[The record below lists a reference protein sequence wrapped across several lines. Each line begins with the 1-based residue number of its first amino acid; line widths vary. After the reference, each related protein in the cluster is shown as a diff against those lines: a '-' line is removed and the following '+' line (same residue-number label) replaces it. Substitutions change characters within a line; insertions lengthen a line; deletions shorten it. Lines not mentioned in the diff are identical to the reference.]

1 MAGVAKVTLNGT
13 TLIDVTGKTVSAG
26 TMVSGTTALDK
37 KGDSV
42 TGTIANKSST
52 DLTASGSTVTVPAG
66 YYSTQ
71 ATKNV
76 TAGTAFAPAITIT
89 SSTGVVTGT
98 NTFAAGY
105 YAASTKTSTI
115 NLSTQ
120 AAKTITPTE
129 TVQRAV
135 SSYYWTTGHISVAA
149 ISSTYVG
156 TGITTRSA
164 ADLTANAS
172 TVTVPAGYYSSQVT
186 KNVASTTH
194 PNPTAAIASSTGVVT
209 ATHTQT
215 AGYVAAGTT
224 TGTLNL
230 TTQAAQTINTSTADQ
245 TIASY
250 RWLTGTQTIKSVTTT
265 NLTAANI
272 AEGVTV
278 KVGDANNA
286 SRITQVVGTHSG
298 ATSYTATISGSGNSS
313 YCYVTYNSTK
323 YYTSGNTFT
332 YKAGDSLTIYCRG
345 NSLTINGDSV
355 TLSSYGYTYTLPTG
369 DITINLSYSSS
380 TSNNIKIWGLV
391 LPTGTYT
398 VTAGGTHNVY
408 KYSAAS
414 VETGTA
420 FAPAI
425 TLASS
430 TGVVTGTNIF
440 AAGYYTAST
449 KTSTF
454 NLTTQAAQTINTS
467 TADQTIAS
475 YRWLTGTQTIKSVTT
490 ANITAANIKS
500 GITIKVGDAN
510 NASRITQ
517 VTGTCTEQTYT
528 IKLRK
533 NVLKSDGYVQ
543 YGNTKYTTA
552 GDTFQVTP
560 GSSITIYLGYGGYNS
575 IIYIIEGTTV
585 TANQGSLYTYTPTGN
600 CEIDWELENIGGGD
614 YDLYGYIYTNIYP
627 LTYRGTYTWNP
638 ASYNTTISSGTLL
651 TGDQTI
657 LSVTTTNLTAAN
669 IKSGVTIKVGDA
681 NNASR
686 ITQVTGTYEGGVKVK
701 ITDDST
707 GHSTYCYVQY
717 NSTIYYTAGNEF
729 TFTAGDTL
737 ICHCAGDYSATIY
750 KNGEVIVSGQGSQ
763 QSGYHASY
771 NLTLPNCNV
780 TIKLVYSNR
789 SPSIYITEDVPTYD
803 DANSRYY

>member
-1 MAGVAKVTLNGT
+1 MAGVAKVTLNGDI
-13 TLIDVTGKTVSAG
+13 LIDVTGKTVTAG

-37 KGDSV
+37 KGDNI
-42 TGTIANKSST
+42 TGTIAGKSSA

-76 TAGTAFAPAITIT
+76 TAGTAFAPAVTIT

-98 NTFAAGY
+98 NTFTAGY

-129 TVQRAV
+129 TIQRAV

-186 KNVASTTH
+186 KDVASTTH
-194 PNPTAAIASSTGVVT
+194 PNPTAAIVSSTGVVT

-286 SRITQVVGTHSG
+286 SRITQVTGTHSG

-323 YYTSGNTFT
+323 YYTNGNTFT
-332 YKAGDSLTIYCRG
+332 YKAGDTLTIYCRG
-345 NSLTINGDSV
+345 NSLTINGDAT
-355 TLSSYGYTYTLPTG
+355 TLSSYSYTYTLPTG
-369 DITINLSYSSS
+369 DITINLSYSSYN
-380 TSNNIKIWGLV
+380 SNNIKIWGLV
-391 LPTGTYT
+391 QPTDTLT
-398 VTAGGTHNVY
+398 ISAAGTHNVY

-414 VETGTA
+414 VAAGSAFPPAVTITQNPTVTIASTTGIVTATYTGSSSITPTVTSGYITAGTAGTISTSGTGT
-420 FAPAI
+420 
-425 TLASS
+425 L
-430 TGVVTGTNIF
+430 
-440 AAGYYTAST
+440 
-449 KTSTF
+449 
-454 NLTTQAAQTINTS
+454 NLTTQATQTINTS

-490 ANITAANIKS
+490 S
-500 GITIKVGDAN
+500 
-510 NASRITQ
+510 
-517 VTGTCTEQTYT
+517 
-528 IKLRK
+528 
-533 NVLKSDGYVQ
+533 
-543 YGNTKYTTA
+543 
-552 GDTFQVTP
+552 
-560 GSSITIYLGYGGYNS
+560 
-575 IIYIIEGTTV
+575 
-585 TANQGSLYTYTPTGN
+585 
-600 CEIDWELENIGGGD
+600 
-614 YDLYGYIYTNIYP
+614 
-627 LTYRGTYTWNP
+627 
-638 ASYNTTISSGTLL
+638 
-651 TGDQTI
+651 
-657 LSVTTTNLTAAN
+657 NLTAAN

-686 ITQVTGTYEGGVKVK
+686 ITQITGTYEGTVINNQNKSFTPDETGTTLTADTGYTGLGTVTVAGISSTYVGTGIARKSSADLTANLSTVTVPAGYYSSQVTK
-701 ITDDST
+701 NVTSATAFAPAVTLTSST
-707 GHSTYCYVQY
+707 GVITGTNTFTSAYYAASTKT
-717 NSTIYYTAGNEF
+717 STINLTTQAAQTLYPSTA
-729 TFTAGDTL
+729 DQ
-737 ICHCAGDYSATIY
+737 TI
-750 KNGEVIVSGQGSQ
+750 
-763 QSGYHASY
+763 ASY
-771 NLTLPNCNV
+771 RWLTGNQTIKSVVMTNLTASNIASGV
-780 TIKLVYSNR
+780 TIKIGDASNASR
-789 SPSIYITEDVPTYD
+789 ITQITGTYVGMVVTYTVDEDDKNLIISKQEYVDIPNGN
-803 DANSRYY
+803 AESF